1 MAVMHAEVPIS
12 EVLTTD
18 VLVIGGGMAGCR
30 AAIAAA
36 DYGVDVILATKLPL
50 NRGGA
55 STFPVAEM
63 AGYNAGDPGI
73 PGDVE
78 RHYEDIVNAGQEMA
92 NPVLARILAENAPG
106 TIAELENWGVTFEKE
121 GDYYYIFKSC
131 FATSPRT
138 HVIRG
143 HGEPIVKAM
152 SCQIQFRSNIN
163 VADDL
168 TILELEVRDGRCCGA
183 CGIKGNG
190 TFVRVM
196 AGAVVIA
203 SGGATQVFARNLN
216 PKDVSGDGYA
226 LAYDAGAEL
235 INMEF
240 MQSGIGFSHPI
251 VNMFNGYIWAAHPKL
266 HNNNNE
272 QFLEKYLPTGITQ
285 EHVMDEHRRHFP
297 FSSSDDSK
305 YLEVGIQKEI
315 RVGGGSPNR
324 GVYAD
329 LRHLTDDY
337 IQSINDDCGLHHMWY
352 IARDY
357 MREKGVD
364 LNSQIVEIA
373 VFAHAINGGV
383 KIDEYASSTLPGLY
397 AAGEAAGGPHGA
409 DRLGGNM
416 MVTCQVFGK
425 IAGENAAKWAA
436 QNKTA
441 ICCDMQPSEKIMH
454 ILHKHL
460 NAEFLIEELQRIN
473 QNNLLVCRSEESLN
487 RVLQFTDKAT
497 RELETAKTQDGVDA
511 NNFRLYSMLLSS
523 RLMAQ
528 AALKRKESRGSHFR
542 EDYPQKDPLESKP
555 TMQKQG

>member
-1 MAVMHAEVPIS
+1 MHSKVPTS
-12 EVLTTD
+12 EILTTD

-36 DYGVDVILATKLPL
+36 DYGGSVVLATKMPL
-50 NRGGA
+50 NNGGA

-63 AGYNAGDPGI
+63 AGYNAGDPDI

-78 RHYEDIVNAGQEMA
+78 KHYEDIVNAGQGMA
-92 NPVLARILAENAPG
+92 NPLLARILAENAPG
-106 TIAELENWGVTFEKE
+106 TIAELEKWGVVFEKE
-121 GDYYYIFKSC
+121 GDGYYIFKSC

-152 SCQIQFRSNIN
+152 SGQIQLRSNIN
-163 VADDL
+163 VVDDM
-168 TILELEVRDGRCCGA
+168 TVLELDVRDGRCCGA
-183 CGIKGNG
+183 WAIKTDG
-190 TFVRVM
+190 TFVHIS

-203 SGGATQVFARNLN
+203 SGGATQVFTRNLN

-266 HNNNNE
+266 HNNVNE
-272 QFLEKYLPTGITQ
+272 QFLGKYLPKGMTQ

-315 RVGGGSPNR
+315 RAGGGSPNR
-324 GVYAD
+324 GIYAD

-337 IQSINDDCGLHHMWY
+337 IRSINDDCGLHHMWY

-383 KIDEYASSTLPGLY
+383 NIDESASSTLPGLY

-425 IAGENAAKWAA
+425 IAGENAAKWAT
-436 QNKTA
+436 QNKAATYSN
-441 ICCDMQPSEKIMH
+441 MQPSEKIMQ
-454 ILHKHL
+454 ILHKRL
-460 NAEFLIEELQRIN
+460 DNEILIKELQEIN
-473 QNNLLVCRSEESLN
+473 QNNLLVCRSEESLS
-487 RVLQFTDKAT
+487 RVLQFTENAAH
-497 RELETAKTQDGVDA
+497 ELETAKTQDGIDTD
-511 NNFRLYSMLLSS
+511 NFRLYAMLLSS
-523 RLMAQ
+523 RLMAK
-528 AALKRKESRGSHFR
+528 AALQRKESRGSHFR
-542 EDYPQKDPLESKP
+542 EDYPQKDSLESKP
-555 TMQKQG
+555 AVQKRG

>member
-1 MAVMHAEVPIS
+1 MRAKVPNS
-12 EVLTTD
+12 ETLTTD
-18 VLVIGGGMAGCR
+18 VLIIGGGMAGCR

-36 DYGVDVILATKLPL
+36 DYGASVVLAAKMPL
-50 NRGGA
+50 NYGGA

-63 AGYNAGDPGI
+63 AGYNAGDPDI

-78 RHYEDIVNAGQEMA
+78 KHYEDIVNAGQGMA
-92 NPVLARILAENAPG
+92 NPLLARILAENAPG
-106 TIAELENWGVTFEKE
+106 TIAELEKWGVVFEKE
-121 GDYYYIFKSC
+121 GDGYYIFKSC

-152 SCQIQFRSNIN
+152 SGQIQLRPNIN

-168 TILELEVRDGRCCGA
+168 TVLELDVRDGRCCGA
-183 CGIKGNG
+183 WAIKTDG
-190 TFVRVM
+190 TFVHIS

-203 SGGATQVFARNLN
+203 SGGATQVFTRNLN

-266 HNNNNE
+266 HNNLNE
-272 QFLEKYLPTGITQ
+272 QFLGKYLPKGMTQ

-297 FSSSDDSK
+297 FSSSDNSK

-315 RVGGGSPNR
+315 RAGGGSPNR
-324 GVYAD
+324 GIYAD

-337 IQSINDDCGLHHMWY
+337 IRSINDDCGLHHMWY

-383 KIDEYASSTLPGLY
+383 NIDESASSTLPGLY

-436 QNKTA
+436 QNKAATYSN
-441 ICCDMQPSEKIMH
+441 MQPSEKIMQ
-454 ILHKHL
+454 ILHKRL
-460 NAEFLIEELQRIN
+460 DNEILIKELQEIN
-473 QNNLLVCRSEESLN
+473 QNNLLVCRSEESLS
-487 RVLQFTDKAT
+487 RVLQFTEDAAH
-497 RELETAKTQDGVDA
+497 ELETAKTQDGVDTD
-511 NNFRLYSMLLSS
+511 NFRLYAMLLSS
-523 RLMAQ
+523 RLMAK
-528 AALKRKESRGSHFR
+528 AALQRKESRGSHFR
-542 EDYPQKDPLESKP
+542 EDYPQKDSLESEP
-555 TMQKQG
+555 AVQKRG

>member
-1 MAVMHAEVPIS
+1 MHSKVPTS
-12 EVLTTD
+12 EILTTD

-36 DYGVDVILATKLPL
+36 DYGGSVVLATKMPL
-50 NRGGA
+50 NNGGA

-63 AGYNAGDPGI
+63 AGYNAGDPDI

-78 RHYEDIVNAGQEMA
+78 KHYEDIVNAGQGMA
-92 NPVLARILAENAPG
+92 NPLLARILAENAPG
-106 TIAELENWGVTFEKE
+106 TIAELEKWGVVFEKE
-121 GDYYYIFKSC
+121 GDGYYIFKSC

-152 SCQIQFRSNIN
+152 SGQIQLRSNIN
-163 VADDL
+163 VADDM
-168 TILELEVRDGRCCGA
+168 TVLELDVRDGRCCGA
-183 CGIKGNG
+183 WAIKTDG
-190 TFVRVM
+190 TFVHIS

-203 SGGATQVFARNLN
+203 SGGATQVFTRNLN

-240 MQSGIGFSHPI
+240 MQSGIGFSYPI

-266 HNNNNE
+266 HNNLNE
-272 QFLEKYLPTGITQ
+272 QFLGKYLPKGMTQ

-315 RVGGGSPNR
+315 RAGGGSPNR
-324 GVYAD
+324 GIYAD

-337 IQSINDDCGLHHMWY
+337 IRSINDDCGLHHMWY

-383 KIDEYASSTLPGLY
+383 NIDESASSTLPGLY

-436 QNKTA
+436 QNKAATYSN
-441 ICCDMQPSEKIMH
+441 MQLSEKIMQ
-454 ILHKHL
+454 ILHKRL
-460 NAEFLIEELQRIN
+460 DNEILIKELQEIN
-473 QNNLLVCRSEESLN
+473 QNNLLVCRSEESLS
-487 RVLQFTDKAT
+487 RVLQFTEDAAH
-497 RELETAKTQDGVDA
+497 ELETAKTQDGIDTG
-511 NNFRLYSMLLSS
+511 NFRLYAMLLSS
-523 RLMAQ
+523 RLMAK
-528 AALKRKESRGSHFR
+528 AALQRKESRGSHFR
-542 EDYPQKDPLESKP
+542 EDYPQKDSLESKP
-555 TMQKQG
+555 AVQKRG

>member
-1 MAVMHAEVPIS
+1 MHSKVPTS
-12 EVLTTD
+12 EILTTD

-36 DYGVDVILATKLPL
+36 DYGGSVVLATKMPL
-50 NRGGA
+50 NNGGA

-63 AGYNAGDPGI
+63 AGYNAGDPDI

-78 RHYEDIVNAGQEMA
+78 KHYEDIVNAGQGMA
-92 NPVLARILAENAPG
+92 NPLLARILAENAPG
-106 TIAELENWGVTFEKE
+106 TIAELEKWGVVFEKE
-121 GDYYYIFKSC
+121 GDGYYIFKSC

-152 SCQIQFRSNIN
+152 SGQIQLRSNIN

-168 TILELEVRDGRCCGA
+168 TVLELDVRDGRCCGA
-183 CGIKGNG
+183 WAIKTDR
-190 TFVRVM
+190 TFVHIS

-203 SGGATQVFARNLN
+203 SGGATQVFTRNLN

-266 HNNNNE
+266 HNNVNE
-272 QFLEKYLPTGITQ
+272 QFLGKYLPKGMTQ

-315 RVGGGSPNR
+315 RAGGGSPNR
-324 GVYAD
+324 GIYAD
-329 LRHLTDDY
+329 LRHLTDEY
-337 IQSINDDCGLHHMWY
+337 IRSINDDCGLHHMWY

-383 KIDEYASSTLPGLY
+383 NIDESASSTLPGLY

-436 QNKTA
+436 QNKAATYSN
-441 ICCDMQPSEKIMH
+441 MQPSEKIMQ
-454 ILHKHL
+454 ILHKRL
-460 NAEFLIEELQRIN
+460 DNEILIKELQEIN
-473 QNNLLVCRSEESLN
+473 QNNLLVCRSEESLS
-487 RVLQFTDKAT
+487 RVLQFTENAAH
-497 RELETAKTQDGVDA
+497 ELETAKTQDGIDTD
-511 NNFRLYSMLLSS
+511 NFRLYAMLLSS
-523 RLMAQ
+523 RLMAK
-528 AALKRKESRGSHFR
+528 AALQRKESRGSHFR
-542 EDYPQKDPLESKP
+542 EDYPQKDSLESKP
-555 TMQKQG
+555 VVQKRG

>member
-1 MAVMHAEVPIS
+1 MHSKVPTS
-12 EVLTTD
+12 EILTTD

-36 DYGVDVILATKLPL
+36 DYGGSVVLATKMPL
-50 NRGGA
+50 NNGGA

-63 AGYNAGDPGI
+63 AGYNAGDPDI

-78 RHYEDIVNAGQEMA
+78 KHYEDIVNAGQGMA
-92 NPVLARILAENAPG
+92 NPLLARILAENAPG
-106 TIAELENWGVTFEKE
+106 TIAELEKWGVVFEKE
-121 GDYYYIFKSC
+121 GDGYYIFKSC

-152 SCQIQFRSNIN
+152 SGQIQLRSNIN
-163 VADDL
+163 VVDDM
-168 TILELEVRDGRCCGA
+168 TVLELDVRDGRCCGA
-183 CGIKGNG
+183 WAIKTDG
-190 TFVRVM
+190 TFVHIS

-203 SGGATQVFARNLN
+203 SGGATQVFTRNLN

-266 HNNNNE
+266 HNNLNE
-272 QFLEKYLPTGITQ
+272 QFLGKYLPKGMTQ

-315 RVGGGSPNR
+315 RAGGGSPNR
-324 GVYAD
+324 GIYAD

-337 IQSINDDCGLHHMWY
+337 IRSINDDCGLHHMWY

-383 KIDEYASSTLPGLY
+383 NIDESASSTLPGLY

-436 QNKTA
+436 QNKAATYSN
-441 ICCDMQPSEKIMH
+441 MQPSEKIMQV
-454 ILHKHL
+454 LHKRL
-460 NAEFLIEELQRIN
+460 DNEILIKELQEIN
-473 QNNLLVCRSEESLN
+473 QNNLLVCRSEESLS
-487 RVLQFTDKAT
+487 RVLQLTEDAAH
-497 RELETAKTQDGVDA
+497 ELETAKTQDGVDTD
-511 NNFRLYSMLLSS
+511 NFRLYAMLLSS
-523 RLMAQ
+523 RLMAK
-528 AALKRKESRGSHFR
+528 AALQRKESRGSHFR
-542 EDYPQKDPLESKP
+542 EDYPQKDSLESKP
-555 TMQKQG
+555 AVQKRG

>member
-1 MAVMHAEVPIS
+1 MHSKVPTS
-12 EVLTTD
+12 EILTTD

-36 DYGVDVILATKLPL
+36 DYGGSVVLATKMPL
-50 NRGGA
+50 NNGGA

-63 AGYNAGDPGI
+63 AGYNAGDPDI

-78 RHYEDIVNAGQEMA
+78 KHYEDIVNAGQGMA
-92 NPVLARILAENAPG
+92 NPLLARILAENAPG
-106 TIAELENWGVTFEKE
+106 TIAELEKWGVVFEKE
-121 GDYYYIFKSC
+121 GDGYYIFKSC

-152 SCQIQFRSNIN
+152 SGQIQLRSNIN
-163 VADDL
+163 VADEM
-168 TILELEVRDGRCCGA
+168 TVLELDVRDGRCCGA
-183 CGIKGNG
+183 WAIKTDG
-190 TFVRVM
+190 TFVHIS

-203 SGGATQVFARNLN
+203 SGGATQVFTRNLN

-266 HNNNNE
+266 HNNLNE
-272 QFLEKYLPTGITQ
+272 QFLGKYLPKGMTQ

-315 RVGGGSPNR
+315 RAGGGSPNR
-324 GVYAD
+324 GIYAD

-337 IQSINDDCGLHHMWY
+337 IRSINDDCGLHHMWY

-383 KIDEYASSTLPGLY
+383 NIDESASSTLPGLY

-436 QNKTA
+436 QNKAATYSN
-441 ICCDMQPSEKIMH
+441 MQPSEKIMQV
-454 ILHKHL
+454 LHKRL
-460 NAEFLIEELQRIN
+460 DNEILIKELQEIN
-473 QNNLLVCRSEESLN
+473 QNNLLVCRSEESLS
-487 RVLQFTDKAT
+487 RVLQFTEDAAH
-497 RELETAKTQDGVDA
+497 ELETAKTQDGVDTD
-511 NNFRLYSMLLSS
+511 NFRLYAMLLSS
-523 RLMAQ
+523 RLMAK
-528 AALKRKESRGSHFR
+528 AALQRKESRGSHFR
-542 EDYPQKDPLESKP
+542 EDYPQKDSLESKP
-555 TMQKQG
+555 AVQKRG

>member
-1 MAVMHAEVPIS
+1 MHLKVPTS
-12 EVLTTD
+12 EILTTD

-36 DYGVDVILATKLPL
+36 DYGGSVVLATKMPL
-50 NRGGA
+50 NNGGA

-63 AGYNAGDPGI
+63 AGYNAGDPDI

-78 RHYEDIVNAGQEMA
+78 KHYEDIVNAGQGMA
-92 NPVLARILAENAPG
+92 NPLLARILAENAPG
-106 TIAELENWGVTFEKE
+106 TIAELEKWGVVFEKE
-121 GDYYYIFKSC
+121 GDGYYIFKSC

-152 SCQIQFRSNIN
+152 SGQIQLRSNIN
-163 VADDL
+163 VADDM
-168 TILELEVRDGRCCGA
+168 TVLELDVRDGRCCGA
-183 CGIKGNG
+183 WAIKTDG
-190 TFVRVM
+190 TFVHIS

-203 SGGATQVFARNLN
+203 SGGATQVFTRNLN

-266 HNNNNE
+266 HNNVNE
-272 QFLEKYLPTGITQ
+272 QFLGKYLPKGMTQ

-315 RVGGGSPNR
+315 RAGGGSPNR
-324 GVYAD
+324 GIYAD

-337 IQSINDDCGLHHMWY
+337 IRSINDDCGLHHMWY

-383 KIDEYASSTLPGLY
+383 NIDESASSTLPGLY

-436 QNKTA
+436 QNKAATYSN
-441 ICCDMQPSEKIMH
+441 MQPSEKIMQ
-454 ILHKHL
+454 ILHKRL
-460 NAEFLIEELQRIN
+460 DNEILIKELQEIN
-473 QNNLLVCRSEESLN
+473 QNNLLVCRSEESLS
-487 RVLQFTDKAT
+487 RVLQFTEDAAH
-497 RELETAKTQDGVDA
+497 ELETAKTQDGVDTD
-511 NNFRLYSMLLSS
+511 NFRLYAMLLSS
-523 RLMAQ
+523 RLMAK
-528 AALKRKESRGSHFR
+528 AALQRKESRGSHFR
-542 EDYPQKDPLESKP
+542 EDYPQKDSLESKP
-555 TMQKQG
+555 VVQKRG

>member
-1 MAVMHAEVPIS
+1 MHSKVPTS
-12 EVLTTD
+12 EILTTD

-36 DYGVDVILATKLPL
+36 DYGGSVVLATKMPL
-50 NRGGA
+50 NNGGA

-63 AGYNAGDPGI
+63 AGYNAGDPDI

-78 RHYEDIVNAGQEMA
+78 KHYEDIVNAGQGMA
-92 NPVLARILAENAPG
+92 NPILARILAENAPG
-106 TIAELENWGVTFEKE
+106 TIVELEKWGVVFEKE
-121 GDYYYIFKSC
+121 GDGYYIFKSC

-152 SCQIQFRSNIN
+152 SGQIQLRSNIN

-168 TILELEVRDGRCCGA
+168 TVLELDVRDGRCCGA
-183 CGIKGNG
+183 WAIKTDG
-190 TFVRVM
+190 TFAHIS

-203 SGGATQVFARNLN
+203 SGGATQVFTRNLN

-266 HNNNNE
+266 HNNVNE
-272 QFLEKYLPTGITQ
+272 QFLGKYLPKGMTQ

-315 RVGGGSPNR
+315 RAGGGSPNR
-324 GVYAD
+324 GIYAD

-337 IQSINDDCGLHHMWY
+337 IRSINDDCGLHHMWY

-383 KIDEYASSTLPGLY
+383 NIDESASSTLPGLY

-436 QNKTA
+436 QNKAATYSN
-441 ICCDMQPSEKIMH
+441 MQPSEKIMQ
-454 ILHKHL
+454 ILHKRL
-460 NAEFLIEELQRIN
+460 DNEILIKELQEIN
-473 QNNLLVCRSEESLN
+473 QNNLLVCRSEESLS
-487 RVLQFTDKAT
+487 RVLQFTENAAH
-497 RELETAKTQDGVDA
+497 ELETAKTQDGIDTD
-511 NNFRLYSMLLSS
+511 NFRLYAMLLSS
-523 RLMAQ
+523 RLMAK
-528 AALKRKESRGSHFR
+528 AALQRKESRGSHFR
-542 EDYPQKDPLESKP
+542 EDYPQKDSLESKP
-555 TMQKQG
+555 VVQKRG

>member
-1 MAVMHAEVPIS
+1 MHSKVPTS
-12 EVLTTD
+12 EILTTD

-36 DYGVDVILATKLPL
+36 DYGGSVVLATKMPL
-50 NRGGA
+50 NNGGA

-63 AGYNAGDPGI
+63 AGYNAGDPDI

-78 RHYEDIVNAGQEMA
+78 KHYEDIVNAGQGMA
-92 NPVLARILAENAPG
+92 NPLLARILAENAPG
-106 TIAELENWGVTFEKE
+106 TIAELEKWGVVFEKE
-121 GDYYYIFKSC
+121 GDGYYIFKSC

-152 SCQIQFRSNIN
+152 SGQIQLRSNIN

-168 TILELEVRDGRCCGA
+168 TVLELDVRDGRCCGA
-183 CGIKGNG
+183 WAIKTDG
-190 TFVRVM
+190 TFVHIS

-203 SGGATQVFARNLN
+203 SGGATQVFTRNLN

-266 HNNNNE
+266 HNNLNE
-272 QFLEKYLPTGITQ
+272 QFLGKYLPKGMTQ

-315 RVGGGSPNR
+315 RAGGGSPNR
-324 GVYAD
+324 GIYAD

-337 IQSINDDCGLHHMWY
+337 IRSINDDCGLHHMWY

-373 VFAHAINGGV
+373 VFAHAISGGV
-383 KIDEYASSTLPGLY
+383 NIDESASSTLPGLY

-436 QNKTA
+436 QNKAATYSN
-441 ICCDMQPSEKIMH
+441 MQPSEKIMQ
-454 ILHKHL
+454 ILHKRL
-460 NAEFLIEELQRIN
+460 DNEILIKELQEIN
-473 QNNLLVCRSEESLN
+473 QNNLLVCRSEESLS
-487 RVLQFTDKAT
+487 RVLQFTENAAY
-497 RELETAKTQDGVDA
+497 ELETAKTQDGIDTD
-511 NNFRLYSMLLSS
+511 NFRLYAMLLSS
-523 RLMAQ
+523 RLMAK
-528 AALKRKESRGSHFR
+528 AALQRKESRGSHFR
-542 EDYPQKDPLESKP
+542 EDYPQKDSLESKP
-555 TMQKQG
+555 AVQKRG

>member
-1 MAVMHAEVPIS
+1 MHSKVPTS
-12 EVLTTD
+12 EILTTD

-36 DYGVDVILATKLPL
+36 DYGGSVVLATKMPL
-50 NRGGA
+50 NNGGA

-63 AGYNAGDPGI
+63 AGYNAGDPDI

-78 RHYEDIVNAGQEMA
+78 KHYEDIVNAGQGMA
-92 NPVLARILAENAPG
+92 NPLLARILAENAPG
-106 TIAELENWGVTFEKE
+106 TIAELEKWGVVFEKE
-121 GDYYYIFKSC
+121 GDGYYIFKSC

-152 SCQIQFRSNIN
+152 SGQIQLRSNIN

-168 TILELEVRDGRCCGA
+168 TVLELDVRDGRCCGA
-183 CGIKGNG
+183 WAIKTDG
-190 TFVRVM
+190 TFVHIS

-203 SGGATQVFARNLN
+203 SGGATQVFTRNLN

-266 HNNNNE
+266 HNNVNE
-272 QFLEKYLPTGITQ
+272 LFLGKYLPKGMTQ

-315 RVGGGSPNR
+315 RAGGGSPNR
-324 GVYAD
+324 GIYAD

-337 IQSINDDCGLHHMWY
+337 IRSINDDCGLHHMWY

-383 KIDEYASSTLPGLY
+383 NIDESASSTLPGLY

-436 QNKTA
+436 QNKAATYSN
-441 ICCDMQPSEKIMH
+441 MQPSEKIMQ
-454 ILHKHL
+454 ILHKRL
-460 NAEFLIEELQRIN
+460 NNEILIKELQEIN
-473 QNNLLVCRSEESLN
+473 QNNLLVCRSEESLS
-487 RVLQFTDKAT
+487 RVLQFTEDAAH
-497 RELETAKTQDGVDA
+497 ELETAKTQDGVDTD
-511 NNFRLYSMLLSS
+511 NFRLYAMLLSS
-523 RLMAQ
+523 RLMAK
-528 AALKRKESRGSHFR
+528 AALQRKESRGSHFR
-542 EDYPQKDPLESKP
+542 EDYPQKDSLESKP
-555 TMQKQG
+555 AVQKRG

>member
-1 MAVMHAEVPIS
+1 MHSKVPTTEI
-12 EVLTTD
+12 LTTD

-36 DYGVDVILATKLPL
+36 DYGGSVVLATKMPL
-50 NRGGA
+50 NNGGA

-63 AGYNAGDPGI
+63 AGYNAGDPDI

-78 RHYEDIVNAGQEMA
+78 KHYEDIVNAGQGMA
-92 NPVLARILAENAPG
+92 NPILAQILAENAPG
-106 TIAELENWGVTFEKE
+106 TIAELEKWGVVFEKE
-121 GDYYYIFKSC
+121 GDGYYIFKSC

-152 SCQIQFRSNIN
+152 SGQIQLRSNIN
-163 VADDL
+163 VVDDM
-168 TILELEVRDGRCCGA
+168 TVLELDVRDGRCCGA
-183 CGIKGNG
+183 WAIKTDG
-190 TFVRVM
+190 TFVHIS

-203 SGGATQVFARNLN
+203 SGGATQVFTRNLN

-266 HNNNNE
+266 HNNVNE
-272 QFLEKYLPTGITQ
+272 QFLGKYLPKGMTQ

-315 RVGGGSPNR
+315 RAGGGSPNR
-324 GVYAD
+324 GIYAD

-337 IQSINDDCGLHHMWY
+337 IRSINDDCGLHHMWY

-383 KIDEYASSTLPGLY
+383 NIDESASSTLPGLY

-436 QNKTA
+436 QNKAATYSN
-441 ICCDMQPSEKIMH
+441 MQPSEKIMQ
-454 ILHKHL
+454 ILHKRL
-460 NAEFLIEELQRIN
+460 DNEILIKELQEIN
-473 QNNLLVCRSEESLN
+473 QNNLLVCRSEESLS
-487 RVLQFTDKAT
+487 RVLQFTEDAAH
-497 RELETAKTQDGVDA
+497 ELETAKTQDGVDTD
-511 NNFRLYSMLLSS
+511 NFRLYAMLLSS
-523 RLMAQ
+523 RLMAK
-528 AALKRKESRGSHFR
+528 AALQRKESRGSHFR
-542 EDYPQKDPLESKP
+542 EDYPQKDSLESKP
-555 TMQKQG
+555 AVQKRG

>member
-1 MAVMHAEVPIS
+1 MHSKVPTS
-12 EVLTTD
+12 EILTTD

-36 DYGVDVILATKLPL
+36 DYGGSVVLATKMPL
-50 NRGGA
+50 NNGGA

-63 AGYNAGDPGI
+63 AGYNAGDPDI

-78 RHYEDIVNAGQEMA
+78 KHYEDIVNAGQGMA
-92 NPVLARILAENAPG
+92 NPLLARILAENAPG
-106 TIAELENWGVTFEKE
+106 TIAELEKWGVVFEKE
-121 GDYYYIFKSC
+121 GDGYYIFKSC

-152 SCQIQFRSNIN
+152 SGQIQLRSNIN

-168 TILELEVRDGRCCGA
+168 TVLELDVRDGRCCGA
-183 CGIKGNG
+183 WAIKTDG
-190 TFVRVM
+190 TFVHIS

-203 SGGATQVFARNLN
+203 SGGATQVFTRNLN

-266 HNNNNE
+266 HNNVNE
-272 QFLEKYLPTGITQ
+272 QFLGKYLPKGMTQ

-315 RVGGGSPNR
+315 RAGGGSPNR
-324 GVYAD
+324 GIYAD

-337 IQSINDDCGLHHMWY
+337 IRSINDDCGLHHMWY

-383 KIDEYASSTLPGLY
+383 NIDESASSTLPGLY

-436 QNKTA
+436 QNKAATYSN
-441 ICCDMQPSEKIMH
+441 MQPSEKIMQ
-454 ILHKHL
+454 ILHKRL
-460 NAEFLIEELQRIN
+460 DNEILIKELQEIN
-473 QNNLLVCRSEESLN
+473 QNNLLVCRSEESLS
-487 RVLQFTDKAT
+487 RVLQFTENAAH
-497 RELETAKTQDGVDA
+497 ELETAKTQDGIDTD
-511 NNFRLYSMLLSS
+511 NFRLYAMLLSS
-523 RLMAQ
+523 RLMAK
-528 AALKRKESRGSHFR
+528 AALQRKESRGSHFR
-542 EDYPQKDPLESKP
+542 EDYPQKDSLESKP
-555 TMQKQG
+555 VVQKRG

>member
-1 MAVMHAEVPIS
+1 MHSKVPTS
-12 EVLTTD
+12 EILTTD

-36 DYGVDVILATKLPL
+36 DYGGSVVLATKMPL
-50 NRGGA
+50 NNGGA

-63 AGYNAGDPGI
+63 AGYNAGDPDI

-78 RHYEDIVNAGQEMA
+78 KHYEDIVNAGQGMA
-92 NPVLARILAENAPG
+92 NPLLARILAENAPG
-106 TIAELENWGVTFEKE
+106 TIAELEKWGVVFEKE
-121 GDYYYIFKSC
+121 GDGYYIFKSC

-152 SCQIQFRSNIN
+152 SGQIQLRSNIN
-163 VADDL
+163 VVDDM
-168 TILELEVRDGRCCGA
+168 TVLELDVRDGRCCGA
-183 CGIKGNG
+183 WAIKTDG
-190 TFVRVM
+190 TFVHIS

-203 SGGATQVFARNLN
+203 SGGATQVFTRNLN

-266 HNNNNE
+266 HNNVNE
-272 QFLEKYLPTGITQ
+272 QFLGKYLPKGMTQ

-315 RVGGGSPNR
+315 RAGGGSPNR
-324 GVYAD
+324 GIYAD

-337 IQSINDDCGLHHMWY
+337 IRSINDDCGLHHMWY

-383 KIDEYASSTLPGLY
+383 NIDESASSTLPGLY

-436 QNKTA
+436 QNKAATYSN
-441 ICCDMQPSEKIMH
+441 MQPSEKIMQ
-454 ILHKHL
+454 ILHKRL
-460 NAEFLIEELQRIN
+460 NNEILIKELQEIN
-473 QNNLLVCRSEESLN
+473 QNNLLVCRSEESLS
-487 RVLQFTDKAT
+487 RVLQFTEDAAH
-497 RELETAKTQDGVDA
+497 ELETAKTQDGVDTD
-511 NNFRLYSMLLSS
+511 NFRLYAMLLSS
-523 RLMAQ
+523 RLMAK
-528 AALKRKESRGSHFR
+528 AALQRKESRGSHFR
-542 EDYPQKDPLESKP
+542 EDYPQKDSLESKP
-555 TMQKQG
+555 AVQKRG

>member
-1 MAVMHAEVPIS
+1 MHSKVPTS
-12 EVLTTD
+12 ETLTTD

-36 DYGVDVILATKLPL
+36 DYGGSVVLATKMPL
-50 NRGGA
+50 NNGGA

-63 AGYNAGDPGI
+63 AGYNAGDPDI

-78 RHYEDIVNAGQEMA
+78 KHYEDIVNAGQGMA
-92 NPVLARILAENAPG
+92 NPLLARILAENAPG
-106 TIAELENWGVTFEKE
+106 TIAELEKWGVVFEKE
-121 GDYYYIFKSC
+121 GDGYYIFKSC

-152 SCQIQFRSNIN
+152 SGQIQLRSNIN

-168 TILELEVRDGRCCGA
+168 TVLELDVRDGRCCGA
-183 CGIKGNG
+183 WAIKTDG
-190 TFVRVM
+190 TFVHIS

-203 SGGATQVFARNLN
+203 SGGATQVFTRNLN

-266 HNNNNE
+266 HNNLNE
-272 QFLEKYLPTGITQ
+272 QFLGKYLPKGMTQ

-315 RVGGGSPNR
+315 RAGGGSPNR
-324 GVYAD
+324 GIYAD

-337 IQSINDDCGLHHMWY
+337 IRSINDDCGLHHMWY

-373 VFAHAINGGV
+373 VFAHAISGGV
-383 KIDEYASSTLPGLY
+383 NIDESASSTLPGLY

-436 QNKTA
+436 QNKAATYSN
-441 ICCDMQPSEKIMH
+441 MQPSEKIMQ
-454 ILHKHL
+454 ILHKRL
-460 NAEFLIEELQRIN
+460 DNEILIKELQEIN
-473 QNNLLVCRSEESLN
+473 QNNLLVCRSEESLS
-487 RVLQFTDKAT
+487 RVLQFTENAAY
-497 RELETAKTQDGVDA
+497 ELETAKTQDGIDTD
-511 NNFRLYSMLLSS
+511 NFRLYAMLLSS
-523 RLMAQ
+523 RLMAK
-528 AALKRKESRGSHFR
+528 AALQRKESRGSHFR
-542 EDYPQKDPLESKP
+542 EDYPQKDSLESKP
-555 TMQKQG
+555 AVQKRG

>member
-1 MAVMHAEVPIS
+1 MHSKVPTS
-12 EVLTTD
+12 ETLTTD

-36 DYGVDVILATKLPL
+36 DYGGSVVLATKMPL
-50 NRGGA
+50 NNGGA

-63 AGYNAGDPGI
+63 AGYNAGDPDI

-78 RHYEDIVNAGQEMA
+78 KHYEDIVNAGQGMA
-92 NPVLARILAENAPG
+92 NPLLARILAENAPG
-106 TIAELENWGVTFEKE
+106 TIAELEKWGVVFEKE
-121 GDYYYIFKSC
+121 GDGYYIFKSC

-152 SCQIQFRSNIN
+152 SGQIQLRSNIN

-168 TILELEVRDGRCCGA
+168 TVLELDVRDGRCCGA
-183 CGIKGNG
+183 WAIKTDR
-190 TFVRVM
+190 TFVHIS

-203 SGGATQVFARNLN
+203 SGGATQVFTRNLN

-266 HNNNNE
+266 HNNVNE
-272 QFLEKYLPTGITQ
+272 QFLGKYLPKGMTQ

-315 RVGGGSPNR
+315 RAGGGSPNR
-324 GVYAD
+324 GIYAD

-337 IQSINDDCGLHHMWY
+337 IRSINDDCGLHHMWY

-383 KIDEYASSTLPGLY
+383 NIDESASSTLPGLY

-436 QNKTA
+436 QNKAATYSN
-441 ICCDMQPSEKIMH
+441 MQPSEKIMQ
-454 ILHKHL
+454 ILHKRL
-460 NAEFLIEELQRIN
+460 DNEILIKELQGIN
-473 QNNLLVCRSEESLN
+473 QNNLLVCRSEESLS
-487 RVLQFTDKAT
+487 RVLQFTEDAAH
-497 RELETAKTQDGVDA
+497 ELETAKTQGGIDTD
-511 NNFRLYSMLLSS
+511 NFRLYAMLLSS
-523 RLMAQ
+523 RLMAK
-528 AALKRKESRGSHFR
+528 AALQRKESRGSHFR
-542 EDYPQKDPLESKP
+542 EDYPQKDSLESKP
-555 TMQKQG
+555 AVQKRG

>member
-1 MAVMHAEVPIS
+1 MHSKVPTS
-12 EVLTTD
+12 EILTTD

-36 DYGVDVILATKLPL
+36 DYGGSVVLATKMPL
-50 NRGGA
+50 NNGGA

-63 AGYNAGDPGI
+63 AGYNAGDPDI

-78 RHYEDIVNAGQEMA
+78 KHYEDIVNAGQGMA
-92 NPVLARILAENAPG
+92 NPLLARILAENAPG
-106 TIAELENWGVTFEKE
+106 TVAELEKWGVVFEKE
-121 GDYYYIFKSC
+121 GDGYYIFKSC

-152 SCQIQFRSNIN
+152 SGQIQLRSNIN
-163 VADDL
+163 VADDM
-168 TILELEVRDGRCCGA
+168 TVLELDVRDGRCCGA
-183 CGIKGNG
+183 WAIKTDG
-190 TFVRVM
+190 TFVHIS

-203 SGGATQVFARNLN
+203 SGGATQVFTRNLN

-266 HNNNNE
+266 HNNLNE
-272 QFLEKYLPTGITQ
+272 QFLGKYLPKGMTQ

-315 RVGGGSPNR
+315 RAGGGSPNR
-324 GVYAD
+324 GIYAD

-337 IQSINDDCGLHHMWY
+337 IRSINDDCGLHHMWY

-383 KIDEYASSTLPGLY
+383 NIDESASSTLPGLY

-436 QNKTA
+436 QNKAATYSN
-441 ICCDMQPSEKIMH
+441 MQPSEKIMQV
-454 ILHKHL
+454 LHKRL
-460 NAEFLIEELQRIN
+460 DNEILIKELQEIN
-473 QNNLLVCRSEESLN
+473 QNNLLVCRSEESLS
-487 RVLQFTDKAT
+487 RVLQFTEDAAH
-497 RELETAKTQDGVDA
+497 ELETAKTQGGIDTD
-511 NNFRLYSMLLSS
+511 NFRLYAMLLSS
-523 RLMAQ
+523 RLMAK
-528 AALKRKESRGSHFR
+528 AALQRKESRGSHFR
-542 EDYPQKDPLESKP
+542 EDYPQKDSLESKP
-555 TMQKQG
+555 AVQKRG

>member
-1 MAVMHAEVPIS
+1 MHSKVPTS
-12 EVLTTD
+12 EILTTD

-36 DYGVDVILATKLPL
+36 DYGGSVVLATKMPL
-50 NRGGA
+50 NNGGA

-63 AGYNAGDPGI
+63 AGYNAGDPDI

-78 RHYEDIVNAGQEMA
+78 KHYEDIVNAGQGMA
-92 NPVLARILAENAPG
+92 NPLLARILAENAPG
-106 TIAELENWGVTFEKE
+106 TIAELEKWGVVFEKE
-121 GDYYYIFKSC
+121 GDGYYIFKSC

-152 SCQIQFRSNIN
+152 SGQIQLRSSIN
-163 VADDL
+163 VADDM
-168 TILELEVRDGRCCGA
+168 TVLELDVRDRRCCGA
-183 CGIKGNG
+183 WAIKTDG
-190 TFVRVM
+190 TFVHIS

-203 SGGATQVFARNLN
+203 SGGATQVFTRNLN

-266 HNNNNE
+266 HNNLNE
-272 QFLEKYLPTGITQ
+272 QFLGKYLPKGITQ

-315 RVGGGSPNR
+315 RAGGGSPNR
-324 GVYAD
+324 GIYAD

-337 IQSINDDCGLHHMWY
+337 IRSINDDCGLHHMWY

-383 KIDEYASSTLPGLY
+383 NIDESASSTLPGLY

-436 QNKTA
+436 QNKAATYSN
-441 ICCDMQPSEKIMH
+441 MQPSEKIMQ
-454 ILHKHL
+454 ILHKRL
-460 NAEFLIEELQRIN
+460 DNEILIKELQEIN
-473 QNNLLVCRSEESLN
+473 QNNLLVCRSEESLS
-487 RVLQFTDKAT
+487 RVLQFTEDAAH
-497 RELETAKTQDGVDA
+497 ELETAKTQGDIDTD
-511 NNFRLYSMLLSS
+511 NFRLYAMLLSS
-523 RLMAQ
+523 RLMAK
-528 AALKRKESRGSHFR
+528 AALQRKESRGSHFR
-542 EDYPQKDPLESKP
+542 EDYPQKDSLESKP
-555 TMQKQG
+555 AVQKRG

>member
-1 MAVMHAEVPIS
+1 MHSKVPTS
-12 EVLTTD
+12 EILTTD

-36 DYGVDVILATKLPL
+36 DYGGSVVLATKMPL
-50 NRGGA
+50 NNGGA

-63 AGYNAGDPGI
+63 AGYNAGDPDI

-78 RHYEDIVNAGQEMA
+78 KHYEDIVNAGQGMA
-92 NPVLARILAENAPG
+92 NPLLARILAENAPG
-106 TIAELENWGVTFEKE
+106 TIAELEKWGVVFEKE
-121 GDYYYIFKSC
+121 GYGYYIFKSC

-152 SCQIQFRSNIN
+152 SGQIQLRSNIN

-168 TILELEVRDGRCCGA
+168 TVLELDVRDGRCCGA
-183 CGIKGNG
+183 WAIKTDG
-190 TFVRVM
+190 TFVHIS

-203 SGGATQVFARNLN
+203 SGGATQVFTRNLN

-266 HNNNNE
+266 HNNLNE
-272 QFLEKYLPTGITQ
+272 QFLGKYLPKGITQ

-315 RVGGGSPNR
+315 RAGGGSPNR
-324 GVYAD
+324 GIYAD

-337 IQSINDDCGLHHMWY
+337 IRSINDDCGLHHMWY

-383 KIDEYASSTLPGLY
+383 NIDESASSTLPGLY

-436 QNKTA
+436 QNKAATYSN
-441 ICCDMQPSEKIMH
+441 MQPSEKIMQ
-454 ILHKHL
+454 ILHKRL
-460 NAEFLIEELQRIN
+460 DNEILIKELQEIN
-473 QNNLLVCRSEESLN
+473 QNNLLVCRSEESLS
-487 RVLQFTDKAT
+487 RVLQFTEDAAH
-497 RELETAKTQDGVDA
+497 ELETAKTQDGIDTD
-511 NNFRLYSMLLSS
+511 NFRLYAMLLSS
-523 RLMAQ
+523 RLMAK
-528 AALKRKESRGSHFR
+528 AALQRKESRGSHFR
-542 EDYPQKDPLESKP
+542 EDYPQKDSLESKP
-555 TMQKQG
+555 VVQKRG

>member
-1 MAVMHAEVPIS
+1 MHSKVPTS
-12 EVLTTD
+12 EILTTD

-36 DYGVDVILATKLPL
+36 DYGGSVVLATKMPL
-50 NRGGA
+50 NNGGA

-63 AGYNAGDPGI
+63 AGYNAGDPDI

-78 RHYEDIVNAGQEMA
+78 KHYEDIVNAGQGMA
-92 NPVLARILAENAPG
+92 NPLLARILAENAPG
-106 TIAELENWGVTFEKE
+106 TIAELEKWGVVFEKE
-121 GDYYYIFKSC
+121 GDGYYIFKSC

-152 SCQIQFRSNIN
+152 SGQIQLRSNIN

-168 TILELEVRDGRCCGA
+168 TVLELDVRDGRCCGA
-183 CGIKGNG
+183 WAIKTDR
-190 TFVRVM
+190 TFVHIS

-203 SGGATQVFARNLN
+203 SGGATQVFTRNLN

-266 HNNNNE
+266 HNNVNE
-272 QFLEKYLPTGITQ
+272 QFLGKYLPKGMTQ

-315 RVGGGSPNR
+315 RAGGGSPNR
-324 GVYAD
+324 GIYAD

-337 IQSINDDCGLHHMWY
+337 IRSINDDCGLHHMWY

-383 KIDEYASSTLPGLY
+383 NIDESASSTLPGLY

-436 QNKTA
+436 QNKAATYSN
-441 ICCDMQPSEKIMH
+441 MQPSEKIMQV
-454 ILHKHL
+454 LHKRL
-460 NAEFLIEELQRIN
+460 DNEILIKELQEIN
-473 QNNLLVCRSEESLN
+473 QNNLLVCRSEESLS
-487 RVLQFTDKAT
+487 RVLQFTEDAAH
-497 RELETAKTQDGVDA
+497 ELETAKTQDGVDTD
-511 NNFRLYSMLLSS
+511 NFRLYAMLLSS
-523 RLMAQ
+523 RLMAK
-528 AALKRKESRGSHFR
+528 AALQRKESRGSHFR
-542 EDYPQKDPLESKP
+542 EDYPQKDSLESKP
-555 TMQKQG
+555 AVQKRG

>member
-1 MAVMHAEVPIS
+1 MRAKVPNS
-12 EVLTTD
+12 ETLTTD
-18 VLVIGGGMAGCR
+18 VLIIGGGMAGCR

-36 DYGVDVILATKLPL
+36 DYGGSVVLATKMPL
-50 NRGGA
+50 NNGGA

-63 AGYNAGDPGI
+63 AGYNAGDPDI

-78 RHYEDIVNAGQEMA
+78 KHYEDIVNAGQGMA
-92 NPVLARILAENAPG
+92 NPLLARILAENAPG
-106 TIAELENWGVTFEKE
+106 TIAELEKWGVVFEKE
-121 GDYYYIFKSC
+121 GDGYYIFKSC

-152 SCQIQFRSNIN
+152 SGQIQLRSNIN
-163 VADDL
+163 VVDDM
-168 TILELEVRDGRCCGA
+168 TVLELDVRDGRCCGA
-183 CGIKGNG
+183 WAIKTDG
-190 TFVRVM
+190 TFVHIS

-203 SGGATQVFARNLN
+203 SGGATQVFTRNLN

-266 HNNNNE
+266 HNNLNE
-272 QFLEKYLPTGITQ
+272 QFLGKYLPKGMTQ

-315 RVGGGSPNR
+315 RAGGGSPNR
-324 GVYAD
+324 GIYAD

-337 IQSINDDCGLHHMWY
+337 IRSINDDCGLHHMWY

-383 KIDEYASSTLPGLY
+383 NIDESASSTLPGLY

-436 QNKTA
+436 QNKAATYSN
-441 ICCDMQPSEKIMH
+441 MQPSEKIMQV
-454 ILHKHL
+454 LHKRL
-460 NAEFLIEELQRIN
+460 DNEILIKELQEIN
-473 QNNLLVCRSEESLN
+473 QNNLLVCRSEESLS
-487 RVLQFTDKAT
+487 RVLQLTEDAAH
-497 RELETAKTQDGVDA
+497 ELETAKTQDGVDTD
-511 NNFRLYSMLLSS
+511 NFRLYAMLLSS
-523 RLMAQ
+523 RLMAK
-528 AALKRKESRGSHFR
+528 AALQRKESRGSHFR
-542 EDYPQKDPLESKP
+542 EDYPQKDSLESKP
-555 TMQKQG
+555 AVQKRG

>member
-1 MAVMHAEVPIS
+1 MHSKVPTS
-12 EVLTTD
+12 EILTTD

-36 DYGVDVILATKLPL
+36 DYGGSVVLATKMPL
-50 NRGGA
+50 NNGGA

-63 AGYNAGDPGI
+63 AGYNAGDPDI

-78 RHYEDIVNAGQEMA
+78 KHYEDIVNAGQGMA
-92 NPVLARILAENAPG
+92 NPILAQILAENAPG
-106 TIAELENWGVTFEKE
+106 TIAELEKWGVVFEKE
-121 GDYYYIFKSC
+121 GDGYYIFKSC

-152 SCQIQFRSNIN
+152 SGQIQLRSNIN
-163 VADDL
+163 VVDYM
-168 TILELEVRDGRCCGA
+168 TVLELDVRDGRCCGA
-183 CGIKGNG
+183 WAIKTDG
-190 TFVRVM
+190 TFVHIS

-203 SGGATQVFARNLN
+203 SGGATQVFTRNLN

-266 HNNNNE
+266 HNNVNE
-272 QFLEKYLPTGITQ
+272 QFLGKYLPKGMTQ

-315 RVGGGSPNR
+315 RAGGGSPNR
-324 GVYAD
+324 GIYAD

-337 IQSINDDCGLHHMWY
+337 IRSINDDCGLHHMWY

-383 KIDEYASSTLPGLY
+383 NIDESASSTLPGLY

-436 QNKTA
+436 QNKAATYSN
-441 ICCDMQPSEKIMH
+441 MQPSEKIMQ
-454 ILHKHL
+454 ILHKRL
-460 NAEFLIEELQRIN
+460 NNEILIKELQEIN
-473 QNNLLVCRSEESLN
+473 QNNLLVCRSEESLS
-487 RVLQFTDKAT
+487 RVLQFTEDAAH
-497 RELETAKTQDGVDA
+497 ELETAKTQDGVDTD
-511 NNFRLYSMLLSS
+511 NFRLYAMLLSS
-523 RLMAQ
+523 RLMAK
-528 AALKRKESRGSHFR
+528 AALQRKESRGSHFR
-542 EDYPQKDPLESKP
+542 EDYPQKDSLESKP
-555 TMQKQG
+555 AVQKRG

>member
-1 MAVMHAEVPIS
+1 MHSKVPTS
-12 EVLTTD
+12 EILTTD

-36 DYGVDVILATKLPL
+36 DYGGSVVLATKMPL
-50 NRGGA
+50 NNGGA

-63 AGYNAGDPGI
+63 AGYNAGDPDI

-78 RHYEDIVNAGQEMA
+78 KHYEDIVNAGQGMA
-92 NPVLARILAENAPG
+92 NPLLARILAENAPG
-106 TIAELENWGVTFEKE
+106 TIAELEKWGVVFEKE
-121 GDYYYIFKSC
+121 GDGYYIFKSC

-152 SCQIQFRSNIN
+152 SGQIQLRSNIN
-163 VADDL
+163 VADDM
-168 TILELEVRDGRCCGA
+168 TVLELDVRDGRCCGA
-183 CGIKGNG
+183 WAIKTDG
-190 TFVRVM
+190 TFVHIS

-203 SGGATQVFARNLN
+203 SGGATQVFTRNLN

-266 HNNNNE
+266 HNNVNE
-272 QFLEKYLPTGITQ
+272 QFLGKYLPKGITQ

-315 RVGGGSPNR
+315 RAGGGSPNR
-324 GVYAD
+324 GIYAD

-337 IQSINDDCGLHHMWY
+337 IRSINDDCGLHHMWY

-383 KIDEYASSTLPGLY
+383 NIDESASSTLPGLY

-436 QNKTA
+436 QNKAATYSN
-441 ICCDMQPSEKIMH
+441 MQPSEKIMQ
-454 ILHKHL
+454 ILHKRL
-460 NAEFLIEELQRIN
+460 DNEILIKELQEIN
-473 QNNLLVCRSEESLN
+473 QNNLLVCRSEESLS
-487 RVLQFTDKAT
+487 RVLQFTENAAH
-497 RELETAKTQDGVDA
+497 ELETAKTQDGIDTD
-511 NNFRLYSMLLSS
+511 NFRLYAMLLSS
-523 RLMAQ
+523 RLMAK
-528 AALKRKESRGSHFR
+528 AALQRKESRGSHFR
-542 EDYPQKDPLESKP
+542 EDYPQKDSLESTP
-555 TMQKQG
+555 VVQKRG

>member
-1 MAVMHAEVPIS
+1 MHSKVPTS
-12 EVLTTD
+12 EILTTD

-36 DYGVDVILATKLPL
+36 DYGGSVVLATKMPL
-50 NRGGA
+50 NNGGA

-63 AGYNAGDPGI
+63 AGYNAGDPDI

-78 RHYEDIVNAGQEMA
+78 KHYEDIVNAGQGMA
-92 NPVLARILAENAPG
+92 NPLLARILAENAPG
-106 TIAELENWGVTFEKE
+106 TIAELEKWGVVFEKE
-121 GDYYYIFKSC
+121 GDGYYIFKSC

-152 SCQIQFRSNIN
+152 SGQIQLRSNIN

-168 TILELEVRDGRCCGA
+168 TVLELDVRDGRCCGA
-183 CGIKGNG
+183 WAIKTDG
-190 TFVRVM
+190 TFVHIS

-203 SGGATQVFARNLN
+203 SGGATQVFTRNLN

-266 HNNNNE
+266 HNNLNE
-272 QFLEKYLPTGITQ
+272 QFLGKYLPKGMTQ

-315 RVGGGSPNR
+315 RAGGGSPNR
-324 GVYAD
+324 GIYAD

-337 IQSINDDCGLHHMWY
+337 IRSINDDCGLHHMWY

-383 KIDEYASSTLPGLY
+383 NIDESASSTLPGLY

-436 QNKTA
+436 QNKAATYSN
-441 ICCDMQPSEKIMH
+441 MQPSEKIMQ
-454 ILHKHL
+454 ILHKRL
-460 NAEFLIEELQRIN
+460 DNEILIKELQGIN
-473 QNNLLVCRSEESLN
+473 QNNLLVCRSEESLS
-487 RVLQFTDKAT
+487 RVLQFTEDAAH
-497 RELETAKTQDGVDA
+497 ELETAKTQGSIDTD
-511 NNFRLYSMLLSS
+511 NFRLYAMLLSS
-523 RLMAQ
+523 RLMAK
-528 AALKRKESRGSHFR
+528 AALQRKESRGSHFR
-542 EDYPQKDPLESKP
+542 EDYPQKDSLESKP
-555 TMQKQG
+555 AVQKRG

>member
-1 MAVMHAEVPIS
+1 MHSKVPTS
-12 EVLTTD
+12 EILTTD

-36 DYGVDVILATKLPL
+36 DYGGSVVLATKMPL
-50 NRGGA
+50 NNGGA

-63 AGYNAGDPGI
+63 AGYNAGDPDI

-78 RHYEDIVNAGQEMA
+78 KHYEDIVNAGQGMA
-92 NPVLARILAENAPG
+92 NPILAQILAENAPG
-106 TIAELENWGVTFEKE
+106 TIAELEKWGVVFEKE
-121 GDYYYIFKSC
+121 GDGYYIFKSC

-152 SCQIQFRSNIN
+152 SGQIQLRSNIN
-163 VADDL
+163 VVDDM
-168 TILELEVRDGRCCGA
+168 TVLELDVRDGRCCGA
-183 CGIKGNG
+183 WAIKTDG
-190 TFVRVM
+190 TFVHIS

-203 SGGATQVFARNLN
+203 SGGATQVFTRNLN

-266 HNNNNE
+266 HNNLNE
-272 QFLEKYLPTGITQ
+272 QFLGKYLPKGMTQ

-315 RVGGGSPNR
+315 RAGGGSPNR
-324 GVYAD
+324 GIYAD

-337 IQSINDDCGLHHMWY
+337 IRSINDDCGLHHMWY

-383 KIDEYASSTLPGLY
+383 NIDESASSTLPGLY

-436 QNKTA
+436 QNKAATYSN
-441 ICCDMQPSEKIMH
+441 MQPSEKIMQV
-454 ILHKHL
+454 LHKRL
-460 NAEFLIEELQRIN
+460 DNEILIKELQEIN
-473 QNNLLVCRSEESLN
+473 QNNLLVCRSEESLS
-487 RVLQFTDKAT
+487 RVLQFTEDAAH
-497 RELETAKTQDGVDA
+497 ELETAKTQDGVDTD
-511 NNFRLYSMLLSS
+511 NFRLYAMLLSS
-523 RLMAQ
+523 RLMAK
-528 AALKRKESRGSHFR
+528 AALQRKESRGSHFR
-542 EDYPQKDPLESKP
+542 EDYPQKDSLESKP
-555 TMQKQG
+555 AVQKRG

>member
-1 MAVMHAEVPIS
+1 MHSKVPTS
-12 EVLTTD
+12 EILTTD

-36 DYGVDVILATKLPL
+36 DYGGSVVLATKMPL
-50 NRGGA
+50 NNGGA

-63 AGYNAGDPGI
+63 AGYNAGDPDI

-78 RHYEDIVNAGQEMA
+78 KHYEDIVNAGQGMA
-92 NPVLARILAENAPG
+92 NPLLARILAENAPG
-106 TIAELENWGVTFEKE
+106 TIAELEKWGVVFEKE
-121 GDYYYIFKSC
+121 GDGYYIFKSC

-152 SCQIQFRSNIN
+152 SGQIQLRSNIN

-168 TILELEVRDGRCCGA
+168 TVLELDIRDGRCCGA
-183 CGIKGNG
+183 WAIKTDG
-190 TFVRVM
+190 TFVHIS

-203 SGGATQVFARNLN
+203 SGGATQVFTRNLN

-266 HNNNNE
+266 HNNLNE
-272 QFLEKYLPTGITQ
+272 QFLGKYLPKGMTQ

-315 RVGGGSPNR
+315 RAGGGSPNR
-324 GVYAD
+324 GIYAD

-337 IQSINDDCGLHHMWY
+337 IRSINDDCGLHHMWY

-383 KIDEYASSTLPGLY
+383 NIDESASSTLPGLY

-436 QNKTA
+436 QNKAATYSN
-441 ICCDMQPSEKIMH
+441 MQPSEKIMQV
-454 ILHKHL
+454 LHKRL
-460 NAEFLIEELQRIN
+460 DNEILIKELQEIN
-473 QNNLLVCRSEESLN
+473 QNNLLVCRSEESLS
-487 RVLQFTDKAT
+487 RVLQFTEDAAH
-497 RELETAKTQDGVDA
+497 ELETAKTQDGVDTD
-511 NNFRLYSMLLSS
+511 NFRLYAMLLSS
-523 RLMAQ
+523 RLMAK
-528 AALKRKESRGSHFR
+528 AALQRKESRGSHFR
-542 EDYPQKDPLESKP
+542 EDYPQKDSLESKP
-555 TMQKQG
+555 AVQKRG

>member
-1 MAVMHAEVPIS
+1 MHSKVPTS
-12 EVLTTD
+12 EILTTD

-36 DYGVDVILATKLPL
+36 DYGGSVVLATKMPL
-50 NRGGA
+50 NNGGA

-63 AGYNAGDPGI
+63 AGYNAGDPDI

-78 RHYEDIVNAGQEMA
+78 KHYEDIVNAGQGMA
-92 NPVLARILAENAPG
+92 NPLLARILAENAPG
-106 TIAELENWGVTFEKE
+106 TIAELEKWGVVFEKE
-121 GDYYYIFKSC
+121 GDGYYIFKSC

-152 SCQIQFRSNIN
+152 SGQIQLRSNIN

-168 TILELEVRDGRCCGA
+168 TVLELDVRDGRCCGA
-183 CGIKGNG
+183 WGIKTDR
-190 TFVRVM
+190 TFVHIS

-203 SGGATQVFARNLN
+203 SGGATQVFTRNLN

-266 HNNNNE
+266 HNNVNE
-272 QFLEKYLPTGITQ
+272 QFLGKYLPKGITQ

-315 RVGGGSPNR
+315 RAGGGSPNR
-324 GVYAD
+324 GIYAD

-337 IQSINDDCGLHHMWY
+337 IRSINDDCGLHHMWY

-383 KIDEYASSTLPGLY
+383 NIDESASSTLPGLY

-436 QNKTA
+436 QNKAATYSN
-441 ICCDMQPSEKIMH
+441 MQPSEKIMQ
-454 ILHKHL
+454 ILHKRL
-460 NAEFLIEELQRIN
+460 DNEILIKELQEIN
-473 QNNLLVCRSEESLN
+473 QNNLLVCRSEESLS
-487 RVLQFTDKAT
+487 RVLQFTENAAH
-497 RELETAKTQDGVDA
+497 ELETAKTQDGIDTD
-511 NNFRLYSMLLSS
+511 NFRLYAMLLSS
-523 RLMAQ
+523 RLMAK
-528 AALKRKESRGSHFR
+528 AALQRKESRGSHFR
-542 EDYPQKDPLESKP
+542 EDYPQKDSLESKP
-555 TMQKQG
+555 VVQKRG

>member
-1 MAVMHAEVPIS
+1 MHSKVPTS
-12 EVLTTD
+12 EILTTD

-36 DYGVDVILATKLPL
+36 DYGGSVVLATKMPL
-50 NRGGA
+50 NNGGA

-63 AGYNAGDPGI
+63 AGYNAGDPDI

-78 RHYEDIVNAGQEMA
+78 KHYEDIVNAGQGMA
-92 NPVLARILAENAPG
+92 NPLLARILAENAPG
-106 TIAELENWGVTFEKE
+106 TIAELEKWGVVFEKE
-121 GDYYYIFKSC
+121 GDGYYIFKSC

-152 SCQIQFRSNIN
+152 SGQIQLRSNIN

-168 TILELEVRDGRCCGA
+168 TVLELDVRDGRCCGA
-183 CGIKGNG
+183 WAIKTDG
-190 TFVRVM
+190 TFVHIS

-203 SGGATQVFARNLN
+203 SGGATQVFTRNLN

-266 HNNNNE
+266 HNNLNE
-272 QFLEKYLPTGITQ
+272 QFLGKYLPKGMTQ

-315 RVGGGSPNR
+315 RAGGGSPNR
-324 GVYAD
+324 GIYAD

-337 IQSINDDCGLHHMWY
+337 IRSINDDCGLHHMWY

-383 KIDEYASSTLPGLY
+383 NIDESASSTLPGLY

-436 QNKTA
+436 QNKAATYSN
-441 ICCDMQPSEKIMH
+441 MQPSEQIMQV
-454 ILHKHL
+454 LHKRL
-460 NAEFLIEELQRIN
+460 DNEILIKELQEIN
-473 QNNLLVCRSEESLN
+473 QNNLLVCRSEESLS
-487 RVLQFTDKAT
+487 RVLQFTEDAAH
-497 RELETAKTQDGVDA
+497 ELETAKTQDGVDTD
-511 NNFRLYSMLLSS
+511 NFRLYAMLLSS
-523 RLMAQ
+523 RLMAK
-528 AALKRKESRGSHFR
+528 AALQRKESRGSHFR
-542 EDYPQKDPLESKP
+542 EDYPQKDSLESKP
-555 TMQKQG
+555 AVQKRG

>member
-1 MAVMHAEVPIS
+1 MHSKVPTS
-12 EVLTTD
+12 EILTTD

-36 DYGVDVILATKLPL
+36 DYGGSVVLATKMPL
-50 NRGGA
+50 NNGGA

-63 AGYNAGDPGI
+63 AGYNAGDPDI

-78 RHYEDIVNAGQEMA
+78 KHYEDIVNAGQGMA
-92 NPVLARILAENAPG
+92 NPLLARILAENAPG
-106 TIAELENWGVTFEKE
+106 TIAELEKWGVVFERE
-121 GDYYYIFKSC
+121 GDGYYIFKSC

-152 SCQIQFRSNIN
+152 SGQIQLRSNIN

-168 TILELEVRDGRCCGA
+168 TVLELDVRDGRCCGA
-183 CGIKGNG
+183 WAIKTDG
-190 TFVRVM
+190 TFVHIS

-203 SGGATQVFARNLN
+203 SGGATQVFTRNLN

-266 HNNNNE
+266 HNNLNE
-272 QFLEKYLPTGITQ
+272 QFLGKYLPKGMTQ

-315 RVGGGSPNR
+315 RAGGGSPNR
-324 GVYAD
+324 GIYAD

-337 IQSINDDCGLHHMWY
+337 IRSINDDCGLHHMWY

-383 KIDEYASSTLPGLY
+383 NIDESASSTLPGLY

-436 QNKTA
+436 QNKAATYSN
-441 ICCDMQPSEKIMH
+441 MQPSEKIMQV
-454 ILHKHL
+454 LHKRL
-460 NAEFLIEELQRIN
+460 DNEILIKELQEIN
-473 QNNLLVCRSEESLN
+473 QNNLLVCRSEESLS
-487 RVLQFTDKAT
+487 RVLQLTEDAAH
-497 RELETAKTQDGVDA
+497 ELETAKTQDGVDTD
-511 NNFRLYSMLLSS
+511 NFRLYAMLLSS
-523 RLMAQ
+523 RLMAK
-528 AALKRKESRGSHFR
+528 AALQRKESRGSHFR
-542 EDYPQKDPLESKP
+542 EDYPQKDSLESKP
-555 TMQKQG
+555 AVQKRG

>member
-1 MAVMHAEVPIS
+1 MHSKVPTS
-12 EVLTTD
+12 EILTTD

-36 DYGVDVILATKLPL
+36 DYGGSVVLATKMPL
-50 NRGGA
+50 NNGGA

-63 AGYNAGDPGI
+63 AGYNAGDPDI

-78 RHYEDIVNAGQEMA
+78 KHYEDIVNAGQGMA
-92 NPVLARILAENAPG
+92 NPLLARILAENAPG
-106 TIAELENWGVTFEKE
+106 TIAELEKWGVVFEKE
-121 GDYYYIFKSC
+121 GDGYYIFKSC

-152 SCQIQFRSNIN
+152 SGQIQLRSNIN

-168 TILELEVRDGRCCGA
+168 TVLELDVRDGRCCGA
-183 CGIKGNG
+183 WAIKTDR
-190 TFVRVM
+190 TFVHIS

-203 SGGATQVFARNLN
+203 SGGATQVFTRNLN

-266 HNNNNE
+266 HNNVNE
-272 QFLEKYLPTGITQ
+272 QFLGKYLPKGMTQ

-315 RVGGGSPNR
+315 RAGGGSPNR
-324 GVYAD
+324 GIYAD

-337 IQSINDDCGLHHMWY
+337 IRSINDDCGLHHMWY

-383 KIDEYASSTLPGLY
+383 NIDESASSTLPGLY

-425 IAGENAAKWAA
+425 IAGENAAKWAT
-436 QNKTA
+436 QNKAATYSN
-441 ICCDMQPSEKIMH
+441 MQPSEKIMQ
-454 ILHKHL
+454 ILHKRL
-460 NAEFLIEELQRIN
+460 DNEILIKELQEIN
-473 QNNLLVCRSEESLN
+473 QNNLLVCRSEESLS
-487 RVLQFTDKAT
+487 RVLQFTENAAH
-497 RELETAKTQDGVDA
+497 ELETAKTQDGIDTD
-511 NNFRLYSMLLSS
+511 NFRLYAMLLSS
-523 RLMAQ
+523 RLMAK
-528 AALKRKESRGSHFR
+528 AALQRKESRGSHFR
-542 EDYPQKDPLESKP
+542 EDYPQKDSLESKP
-555 TMQKQG
+555 AVQKRG

>member
-1 MAVMHAEVPIS
+1 MHSKVPTS
-12 EVLTTD
+12 EILTTD

-36 DYGVDVILATKLPL
+36 DYGGSVVLATKMPL
-50 NRGGA
+50 NNGGA

-63 AGYNAGDPGI
+63 AGYNAGDPDI

-78 RHYEDIVNAGQEMA
+78 KHYEDIVNAGQGMA
-92 NPVLARILAENAPG
+92 NPLLARILAENAPG
-106 TIAELENWGVTFEKE
+106 TIAELEKWGVVFEKE
-121 GDYYYIFKSC
+121 GDGYYIFKSC

-152 SCQIQFRSNIN
+152 SGQIQLRSNIN

-168 TILELEVRDGRCCGA
+168 TVLELDVRDGRCCGA
-183 CGIKGNG
+183 WAIKTDR
-190 TFVRVM
+190 TFVHIS

-203 SGGATQVFARNLN
+203 SGGATQVFTRNLN

-266 HNNNNE
+266 HNNVNE
-272 QFLEKYLPTGITQ
+272 QFLGKYLPKGMTQ

-315 RVGGGSPNR
+315 RAGGGSPNR
-324 GVYAD
+324 GIYAD

-337 IQSINDDCGLHHMWY
+337 IRSINDDCGLHHMWY

-383 KIDEYASSTLPGLY
+383 NIDESASSTLPGLY

-436 QNKTA
+436 QNKAATYSN
-441 ICCDMQPSEKIMH
+441 MQPSEKIMQ
-454 ILHKHL
+454 ILHKRL
-460 NAEFLIEELQRIN
+460 DNEILIKELQEIN
-473 QNNLLVCRSEESLN
+473 QNNLLVCRSEESLS
-487 RVLQFTDKAT
+487 RVLQFTENAAH
-497 RELETAKTQDGVDA
+497 ELETAKTQDGIDTD
-511 NNFRLYSMLLSS
+511 NFRLYAMLLSS
-523 RLMAQ
+523 RLMAK
-528 AALKRKESRGSHFR
+528 AALQRKESRGSHFR
-542 EDYPQKDPLESKP
+542 EDYPQKDSLESKP
-555 TMQKQG
+555 VVQKRG

>member
-1 MAVMHAEVPIS
+1 MHSKVPTS
-12 EVLTTD
+12 EILTTD

-36 DYGVDVILATKLPL
+36 DYGGSVVLATKMPL
-50 NRGGA
+50 NNGGA

-63 AGYNAGDPGI
+63 AGYNAGDPDI

-78 RHYEDIVNAGQEMA
+78 KHYEDIVNAGQGMA
-92 NPVLARILAENAPG
+92 NPLLARILAENAPG
-106 TIAELENWGVTFEKE
+106 TIAELEKWGVVFEKE
-121 GDYYYIFKSC
+121 GDGYYIFKSC

-152 SCQIQFRSNIN
+152 SGQIQLRSNIN

-168 TILELEVRDGRCCGA
+168 TVLELDVRDGRCCGA
-183 CGIKGNG
+183 WAIKTDG
-190 TFVRVM
+190 TFVHIS

-203 SGGATQVFARNLN
+203 SGGATQVFTRNLN

-266 HNNNNE
+266 HNNLNE
-272 QFLEKYLPTGITQ
+272 QFLGKYLPKGMTQ

-315 RVGGGSPNR
+315 RAGGGSPNR
-324 GVYAD
+324 GIYAD

-337 IQSINDDCGLHHMWY
+337 IRSINDDCGLHHMWY

-383 KIDEYASSTLPGLY
+383 NIDESASSTLPGLY

-436 QNKTA
+436 QNKAATYSN
-441 ICCDMQPSEKIMH
+441 MQPSEKIMQ
-454 ILHKHL
+454 ILHKRL
-460 NAEFLIEELQRIN
+460 DNEILIKELQEIN
-473 QNNLLVCRSEESLN
+473 QNNLLVCRSEESLS
-487 RVLQFTDKAT
+487 RVLQFTEDAAH
-497 RELETAKTQDGVDA
+497 ELETAKTQDGIDTD
-511 NNFRLYSMLLSS
+511 NFRLYAMLLSS
-523 RLMAQ
+523 RLMAK
-528 AALKRKESRGSHFR
+528 AALQRKESRGSHFR
-542 EDYPQKDPLESKP
+542 EDYPQKDSLESKP
-555 TMQKQG
+555 AVQKRG

>member
-1 MAVMHAEVPIS
+1 MHSKVPTS
-12 EVLTTD
+12 EILTTD

-36 DYGVDVILATKLPL
+36 DYGGSVVLATKMPL
-50 NRGGA
+50 NNGGA

-63 AGYNAGDPGI
+63 AGYNAGDPDI

-78 RHYEDIVNAGQEMA
+78 KHYEDIVNAGQGMA
-92 NPVLARILAENAPG
+92 NPILARILAENAPG
-106 TIAELENWGVTFEKE
+106 TIAELEKWGVVFEKE
-121 GDYYYIFKSC
+121 GDGYYIFKSC

-152 SCQIQFRSNIN
+152 SGQIQLRSNIN
-163 VADDL
+163 VADDM
-168 TILELEVRDGRCCGA
+168 TVLELDVRDGRCCGA
-183 CGIKGNG
+183 WAIKTDG
-190 TFVRVM
+190 TFAHIS

-203 SGGATQVFARNLN
+203 SGGATQVFTRNLN

-266 HNNNNE
+266 HNNVNE
-272 QFLEKYLPTGITQ
+272 QFLGKYLPKGMTQ

-315 RVGGGSPNR
+315 RAGGGSPNR
-324 GVYAD
+324 GIYAD

-337 IQSINDDCGLHHMWY
+337 IRSINDDCGLHHMWY

-383 KIDEYASSTLPGLY
+383 NIDESASSTLPGLY

-425 IAGENAAKWAA
+425 IAGENAAKWAV
-436 QNKTA
+436 QNKAATYSN
-441 ICCDMQPSEKIMH
+441 MQPSEKIMQ
-454 ILHKHL
+454 ILHKRL
-460 NAEFLIEELQRIN
+460 DNEILIKELQEIN
-473 QNNLLVCRSEESLN
+473 QNNLLVCRSEESLS
-487 RVLQFTDKAT
+487 RVLQFTEDAAH
-497 RELETAKTQDGVDA
+497 ELETAKTQDGVDTD
-511 NNFRLYSMLLSS
+511 NFRLYAMLLSS
-523 RLMAQ
+523 RLMAK
-528 AALKRKESRGSHFR
+528 AALQRKESRGSHFR
-542 EDYPQKDPLESKP
+542 EDYPQKDSLESKP
-555 TMQKQG
+555 AVQKRG

>member
-1 MAVMHAEVPIS
+1 MHSKVPTS
-12 EVLTTD
+12 EILTTD

-36 DYGVDVILATKLPL
+36 DYGGSVVLATKMPL
-50 NRGGA
+50 NNGGA

-63 AGYNAGDPGI
+63 AGYNAGDPDI

-78 RHYEDIVNAGQEMA
+78 KHYEDIVNAGQGMA
-92 NPVLARILAENAPG
+92 NPLLARILAENAPG
-106 TIAELENWGVTFEKE
+106 TIAELEKWGVVFEKE
-121 GDYYYIFKSC
+121 GDGYYIFKSC

-152 SCQIQFRSNIN
+152 SGQIQLRSNIN
-163 VADDL
+163 VADDM
-168 TILELEVRDGRCCGA
+168 TVLELDVRDGRCCGA
-183 CGIKGNG
+183 WAIKTDR
-190 TFVRVM
+190 TFVHIS

-203 SGGATQVFARNLN
+203 SGGATQVFTRNLN

-266 HNNNNE
+266 HNNVNE
-272 QFLEKYLPTGITQ
+272 QFLGKYLPKGMTQ

-315 RVGGGSPNR
+315 RAGGGSPNR
-324 GVYAD
+324 GIYAD

-337 IQSINDDCGLHHMWY
+337 IRSINDDCGLHHMWY

-383 KIDEYASSTLPGLY
+383 NIDESASSTLPGLY

-436 QNKTA
+436 QNKAATYSN
-441 ICCDMQPSEKIMH
+441 MQPSEKIMQ
-454 ILHKHL
+454 ILHKRL
-460 NAEFLIEELQRIN
+460 DNEILIKELQEIN
-473 QNNLLVCRSEESLN
+473 QNNLLVCRSEESLS
-487 RVLQFTDKAT
+487 RVLQFTENAAH
-497 RELETAKTQDGVDA
+497 ELETAKTQDGIDTD
-511 NNFRLYSMLLSS
+511 NFRLYAMLLSS
-523 RLMAQ
+523 RLMAK
-528 AALKRKESRGSHFR
+528 AALQRKESRGSHFR
-542 EDYPQKDPLESKP
+542 EDYPQKDSLESKP
-555 TMQKQG
+555 VVQKRG

>member
-1 MAVMHAEVPIS
+1 MHSKVPTS
-12 EVLTTD
+12 EILTTD

-36 DYGVDVILATKLPL
+36 DYGGSVVLATKMPL
-50 NRGGA
+50 NNGGA

-63 AGYNAGDPGI
+63 AGYNAGDPDI

-78 RHYEDIVNAGQEMA
+78 KHYEDIVNAGQGMA
-92 NPVLARILAENAPG
+92 NPILAQILAENAPG
-106 TIAELENWGVTFEKE
+106 TIAELEKWGVVFEKE
-121 GDYYYIFKSC
+121 GDGYYIFKSC

-152 SCQIQFRSNIN
+152 SGQIQLRSNIN
-163 VADDL
+163 VVDDM
-168 TILELEVRDGRCCGA
+168 TVLELDVRDGRCCGA
-183 CGIKGNG
+183 WAIKTDG
-190 TFVRVM
+190 TFVHIS

-203 SGGATQVFARNLN
+203 SGGATQVFTRNLN

-266 HNNNNE
+266 HNNVNE
-272 QFLEKYLPTGITQ
+272 LFLGKYLPKGMTQ

-315 RVGGGSPNR
+315 RAGGGSPNR
-324 GVYAD
+324 GIYAD

-337 IQSINDDCGLHHMWY
+337 IRSINDDCGLHHMWY

-383 KIDEYASSTLPGLY
+383 NIDESASSTLPGLY

-436 QNKTA
+436 QNKAATYSN
-441 ICCDMQPSEKIMH
+441 MQPSEKIMQV
-454 ILHKHL
+454 LHKRL
-460 NAEFLIEELQRIN
+460 DNEILIKELQEIN
-473 QNNLLVCRSEESLN
+473 QNNLLVCRSEESLS
-487 RVLQFTDKAT
+487 RVLQFTEDAAH
-497 RELETAKTQDGVDA
+497 ELETAKTQDGVDTD
-511 NNFRLYSMLLSS
+511 NFRLYAMLLSS
-523 RLMAQ
+523 RLMAK
-528 AALKRKESRGSHFR
+528 AALQRKESRGSHFR
-542 EDYPQKDPLESKP
+542 EDYPQKDSLESKP
-555 TMQKQG
+555 AVQKRG

>member
-1 MAVMHAEVPIS
+1 MHSKVPTS
-12 EVLTTD
+12 EILTTD

-36 DYGVDVILATKLPL
+36 DYGGSVVLATKMPL
-50 NRGGA
+50 NNGGA

-63 AGYNAGDPGI
+63 AGYNAGDPDI

-78 RHYEDIVNAGQEMA
+78 KHYEDIVNAGQGMA
-92 NPVLARILAENAPG
+92 NPILAQILAENAPG
-106 TIAELENWGVTFEKE
+106 TIAELEKWGVVFEKE
-121 GDYYYIFKSC
+121 GDGYYIFKSC

-152 SCQIQFRSNIN
+152 SGQIQLRSNIN

-168 TILELEVRDGRCCGA
+168 TVLELDVRDGRCCGA
-183 CGIKGNG
+183 WAIKTDG
-190 TFVRVM
+190 TFVHIS

-203 SGGATQVFARNLN
+203 SGGATQVFTRNLN

-266 HNNNNE
+266 HNNLNE
-272 QFLEKYLPTGITQ
+272 QFLGKYLPKGMTQ

-315 RVGGGSPNR
+315 RAGGGSPNR
-324 GVYAD
+324 GIYAD

-337 IQSINDDCGLHHMWY
+337 IRSINDDCGLHHMWY

-383 KIDEYASSTLPGLY
+383 NIDESASSTLPGLY

-436 QNKTA
+436 QNKAATYSN
-441 ICCDMQPSEKIMH
+441 MQPSEKIMQ
-454 ILHKHL
+454 ILHKRL
-460 NAEFLIEELQRIN
+460 NNEILIKELQEIN
-473 QNNLLVCRSEESLN
+473 QNNLLVCRSEESLS
-487 RVLQFTDKAT
+487 RVLQFTEDAAH
-497 RELETAKTQDGVDA
+497 ELETAKTQDGVDTD
-511 NNFRLYSMLLSS
+511 NFRLYAMLLSS
-523 RLMAQ
+523 RLMAK
-528 AALKRKESRGSHFR
+528 AALQRKESRGSHFR
-542 EDYPQKDPLESKP
+542 EDYPQKDSLESKP
-555 TMQKQG
+555 AVQKRG

>member
-1 MAVMHAEVPIS
+1 MHSKVPTS
-12 EVLTTD
+12 EILTTD

-36 DYGVDVILATKLPL
+36 DYGGSVVLATKMPL
-50 NRGGA
+50 NNGGA

-63 AGYNAGDPGI
+63 AGYNAGDPDI

-78 RHYEDIVNAGQEMA
+78 KHYEDIVNAGQGMA
-92 NPVLARILAENAPG
+92 NPILARILAENALG
-106 TIAELENWGVTFEKE
+106 TIAELEKWGVVFEKE
-121 GDYYYIFKSC
+121 GDGYYIFKSC

-152 SCQIQFRSNIN
+152 SGQIQLRSNIN
-163 VADDL
+163 VADDM
-168 TILELEVRDGRCCGA
+168 TVLELDVRDGRCCGA
-183 CGIKGNG
+183 WAIKTDG
-190 TFVRVM
+190 TFVHIS

-203 SGGATQVFARNLN
+203 SGGATQVFTRNLN

-266 HNNNNE
+266 HNNVNE
-272 QFLEKYLPTGITQ
+272 QFLGKYLPKGMTQ

-315 RVGGGSPNR
+315 RAGGGSPNR
-324 GVYAD
+324 GIYAD

-337 IQSINDDCGLHHMWY
+337 IRSINDDCGLHHMWY

-383 KIDEYASSTLPGLY
+383 NIDESASSTLPGLY

-436 QNKTA
+436 QNKAATYSN
-441 ICCDMQPSEKIMH
+441 MQPSEKIMQ
-454 ILHKHL
+454 ILHKRL
-460 NAEFLIEELQRIN
+460 NNEILIKELQEIN
-473 QNNLLVCRSEESLN
+473 QNNLLVCRSEESLS
-487 RVLQFTDKAT
+487 RVLQFTEDAAH
-497 RELETAKTQDGVDA
+497 ELETAKTQDGVDTD
-511 NNFRLYSMLLSS
+511 NFRLYAMLLSS
-523 RLMAQ
+523 RLMAK
-528 AALKRKESRGSHFR
+528 AALQRKESRGSHFR
-542 EDYPQKDPLESKP
+542 EDYPQKDSLESKP
-555 TMQKQG
+555 AVQKRG

>member
-1 MAVMHAEVPIS
+1 MHSKVPTS
-12 EVLTTD
+12 ETLTTD

-36 DYGVDVILATKLPL
+36 DYGGSVVLATKMPL
-50 NRGGA
+50 NNGGA

-63 AGYNAGDPGI
+63 AGYNAGDPDI

-78 RHYEDIVNAGQEMA
+78 KHYEDIVNAGQGMA
-92 NPVLARILAENAPG
+92 NPLLARILAENAPG
-106 TIAELENWGVTFEKE
+106 TIAELEKWGVVFEKE
-121 GDYYYIFKSC
+121 GDGYYIFKSC

-152 SCQIQFRSNIN
+152 SGQIQLRSNIN

-168 TILELEVRDGRCCGA
+168 TVLELDVRDGRCCGA
-183 CGIKGNG
+183 WAIKTDG
-190 TFVRVM
+190 TFVHIS

-203 SGGATQVFARNLN
+203 SGGATQVFTRNLN

-266 HNNNNE
+266 HNNLNE
-272 QFLEKYLPTGITQ
+272 QFLRKYLPKGMTQ

-315 RVGGGSPNR
+315 RAGGGSPNR
-324 GVYAD
+324 GIYAD

-337 IQSINDDCGLHHMWY
+337 IRSINDDCGLHHMWY

-383 KIDEYASSTLPGLY
+383 NIDESASSTLPGLY

-436 QNKTA
+436 QNKAATYSN
-441 ICCDMQPSEKIMH
+441 MQPSEKIMQV
-454 ILHKHL
+454 LHKRL
-460 NAEFLIEELQRIN
+460 DNEILIKELQEIN
-473 QNNLLVCRSEESLN
+473 QNNLLVCRSEESLS
-487 RVLQFTDKAT
+487 RVLQFTEDAAH
-497 RELETAKTQDGVDA
+497 ELETAKTQDGVDTD
-511 NNFRLYSMLLSS
+511 NFRLYAMLLSS
-523 RLMAQ
+523 RLMAK
-528 AALKRKESRGSHFR
+528 AALQRKESRGSHFR
-542 EDYPQKDPLESKP
+542 EDYPQKDSLESKP
-555 TMQKQG
+555 VVQKRG

>member
-1 MAVMHAEVPIS
+1 MHSKVPTS
-12 EVLTTD
+12 EILTTD

-36 DYGVDVILATKLPL
+36 DYGGSVVLATKMPL
-50 NRGGA
+50 NNGGA

-63 AGYNAGDPGI
+63 AGYNAGDPDI

-78 RHYEDIVNAGQEMA
+78 KHYEDIVNAGQGMA
-92 NPVLARILAENAPG
+92 NPILAQILAENAPG
-106 TIAELENWGVTFEKE
+106 TIAELEKWGVVFEKE
-121 GDYYYIFKSC
+121 GDGYYIFKSC

-152 SCQIQFRSNIN
+152 SGQIQLRSNIN
-163 VADDL
+163 VVDDM
-168 TILELEVRDGRCCGA
+168 TVLELDVRDGRCCGA
-183 CGIKGNG
+183 WAIKTDG
-190 TFVRVM
+190 TFVHIS

-203 SGGATQVFARNLN
+203 SGGATQVFTRNLN

-266 HNNNNE
+266 HNNVNE
-272 QFLEKYLPTGITQ
+272 QFLGKYLPKGMTQ

-315 RVGGGSPNR
+315 RAGGGSPNR
-324 GVYAD
+324 GIYAD

-337 IQSINDDCGLHHMWY
+337 IRSINDDCGLHHMWY

-383 KIDEYASSTLPGLY
+383 NIDESASSTLPGLY

-436 QNKTA
+436 QNKAATYSN
-441 ICCDMQPSEKIMH
+441 MQPSEKIMQ
-454 ILHKHL
+454 ILHKRL
-460 NAEFLIEELQRIN
+460 NNEILIKELQEIN
-473 QNNLLVCRSEESLN
+473 QNNLLVCRSEESLS
-487 RVLQFTDKAT
+487 RVLQFTEDAAH
-497 RELETAKTQDGVDA
+497 ELETAKTQDGVDTD
-511 NNFRLYSMLLSS
+511 NFRLYAMLLSS
-523 RLMAQ
+523 RLMAK
-528 AALKRKESRGSHFR
+528 AALQRKESRGSHFR
-542 EDYPQKDPLESKP
+542 EDYPQKDSLESKP
-555 TMQKQG
+555 AVQKRG

>member
-1 MAVMHAEVPIS
+1 MHSKVPTS
-12 EVLTTD
+12 EILTTD

-36 DYGVDVILATKLPL
+36 DYGGSVVLATKMPL
-50 NRGGA
+50 NNGGA

-63 AGYNAGDPGI
+63 AGYNAGDPDI

-78 RHYEDIVNAGQEMA
+78 KHYEDIVNAGQGMA
-92 NPVLARILAENAPG
+92 NPLLARILAENAPG
-106 TIAELENWGVTFEKE
+106 TIAELEKWGVVFEKE
-121 GDYYYIFKSC
+121 GYGYYIFKSC

-152 SCQIQFRSNIN
+152 SGQIQLRSNIN

-168 TILELEVRDGRCCGA
+168 TVLELDVRDGRCCGA
-183 CGIKGNG
+183 WAIKTDG
-190 TFVRVM
+190 TFVHIS

-203 SGGATQVFARNLN
+203 SGGATQVFTRNLN

-266 HNNNNE
+266 HNNLNE
-272 QFLEKYLPTGITQ
+272 QFLGKYLPKGITQ

-315 RVGGGSPNR
+315 RAGGGSPNR
-324 GVYAD
+324 GIYAD

-337 IQSINDDCGLHHMWY
+337 IRSINDDCGLHHMWY

-383 KIDEYASSTLPGLY
+383 NIDESASSTLPGLY

-436 QNKTA
+436 QNKAATYSN
-441 ICCDMQPSEKIMH
+441 MQPSEKIMQ
-454 ILHKHL
+454 ILHKRL
-460 NAEFLIEELQRIN
+460 DNEILIKELQEIN
-473 QNNLLVCRSEESLN
+473 QNNLLVCRSEESLS
-487 RVLQFTDKAT
+487 RVLQFTEDAAH
-497 RELETAKTQDGVDA
+497 ELETAKPQDGVDTD
-511 NNFRLYSMLLSS
+511 NFRLYAMLLSS
-523 RLMAQ
+523 RLMAK
-528 AALKRKESRGSHFR
+528 AALQRKESRGSHFR
-542 EDYPQKDPLESKP
+542 EDYPQKDSLESKP
-555 TMQKQG
+555 VVQKRG